1 MLVDTLRNPIPDV
14 DERPTDELLRF
25 GKFRFSLLRVV
36 VGVLV
41 FIPKTL
47 LKKIFLHLILIKSK
61 KLLTFSHC

>member
-14 DERPTDELLRF
+14 EERPTDELLRF

-47 LKKIFLHLILIKSK
+47 
-61 KLLTFSHC
+61 